1 LQTIAVYEEMLRSYR
16 RRFLE
21 IVAKVPDFV
30 GVDSHTRFA
39 ALLYLPSNS
48 SLQNELCVLC
58 AENPLALHR
67 LWKMHH
73 DYSSTK
79 RVEEAIRSHNDRVE
93 WQLHRIYRA
102 RNDLVHAGQIPSYLD
117 SLVMNA
123 VEYYRSAIATIV
135 NRAGRDGGNADID
148 QVVAEIGIEYGIYSR
163 HFGNRRDTPMSA
175 DDLTHLV

>member
-1 LQTIAVYEEMLRSYR
+1 LQ
-16 RRFLE
+16 
-21 IVAKVPDFV
+21 K
-30 GVDSHTRFA
+30 
-39 ALLYLPSNS
+39 
-48 SLQNELCVLC
+48 ELCNLC

-67 LWKMHH
+67 LWKLHN

-79 RVEEAIRSHNDRVE
+79 RAEEAIRAHQDRVE

-135 NRAGRDGGNADID
+135 NRAGRDGGDADID

-163 HFGNRRDTPMSA
+163 YFGNRKDTPMSA
-175 DDLTHLV
+175 DDLIHLV